1 VLTLDRSDNKTRLYI
16 NGSLV
21 ETSSSTVGAIG
32 TNNSFELMKPDNLAS
47 AVAGGKLS
55 QVRVYGGKALSAAE
69 VKQNYDAHKGRY
81 GL

>member
-1 VLTLDRSDNKTRLYI
+1 
-16 NGSLV
+16 
-21 ETSSSTVGAIG
+21 
-32 TNNSFELMKPDNLAS
+32 MKPDNLAS